1 MKIFKAFLLILFG
14 IALGIAGAL
23 GFYYLT
29 VGELAWQAY
38 VEEKLIPNA
47 VFVISSISTIALLAA
62 PFIKKILLASDKFS
76 KATEDV
82 NATINNDKKMVEYL
96 KEYREEMGEMME
108 EFRKLR
114 SDVEGYISPVK
125 TKVENIERVV
135 HLGFEH
141 ESQLVADGWAK
152 EIAKVGNENE
162 QK

>member
-1 MKIFKAFLLILFG
+1 MKIFKTFLLLL
-14 IALGIAGAL
+14 LGIVMGISGAL

-47 VFVISSISTIALLAA
+47 VFVISSISTIAILCS
-62 PFIKKILLASDKFS
+62 PFIKKILLAAERFTQ
-76 KATEDV
+76 ATTEVSSTDQ
-82 NATINNDKKMVEYL
+82 NGKQLLRTTE
-96 KEYREEMGEMME
+96 EMME

-114 SDVEGYISPVK
+114 NDVETSMATVK
-125 TKVENIERVV
+125 TTTDNIERVV

-162 QK
+162 SGQ

>member
-1 MKIFKAFLLILFG
+1 MKIFKAFLLIL
-14 IALGIAGAL
+14 LGIGLGVAGAL

-29 VGELAWQAY
+29 IGELAWQTY

-47 VFVISSISTIALLAA
+47 VFVISSISTIALLAS

-82 NATINNDKKMVEYL
+82 TSTDKNGKQML
-96 KEYREEMGEMME
+96 KTTGEMME

-114 SDVEGYISPVK
+114 SDVEASMSAVK
-125 TKVENIERVV
+125 TTVDNIERVV

-141 ESQLVADGWAK
+141 ENQLVADGWAK
-152 EIAKVGNENE
+152 EIAKVGNEDE
-162 QK
+162 Q